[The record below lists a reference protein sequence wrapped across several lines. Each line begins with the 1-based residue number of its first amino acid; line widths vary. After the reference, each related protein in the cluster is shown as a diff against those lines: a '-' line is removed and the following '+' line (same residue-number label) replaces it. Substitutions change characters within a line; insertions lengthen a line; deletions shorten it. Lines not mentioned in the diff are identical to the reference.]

1 MYLSKAGKY
10 PVPGIGGYPLPGI
23 GGYPLPGI
31 EGYPLPGIKGGFPP
45 GTQKPIHSFTD
56 KLPFSS
62 LRTGYELNDK

>member
-23 GGYPLPGI
+23 
-31 EGYPLPGIKGGFPP
+31 KGCFSP